1 MAWRVYIMS
10 LLEHAHLS
18 SKATKTKSVKSR
30 LTHRVTRS
38 SQQVVTKHAVF
49 GLQILEMKYSVL
61 ERIQVR
67 VTKMRYSPVRSI
79 TKEILLLLVQK
90 IILVVISIL
99 VAFGKISA

>member
-1 MAWRVYIMS
+1 MVWLAYIMS

-18 SKATKTKSVKSR
+18 FKDTKTKSVKSR

-67 VTKMRYSPVRSI
+67 VTKMKYSPVRSI

-90 IILVVISIL
+90 IILV
-99 VAFGKISA
+99 AFGKICA

>member
-1 MAWRVYIMS
+1 MVWLASIMS
-10 LLEHAHLS
+10 LPEHAHLS
-18 SKATKTKSVKSR
+18 FKATKTKSVKSR

-67 VTKMRYSPVRSI
+67 VTKMKYSPVRSI
-79 TKEILLLLVQK
+79 TKEILSLLALK
-90 IILVVISIL
+90 IIL
-99 VAFGKISA
+99 VAFGKICA